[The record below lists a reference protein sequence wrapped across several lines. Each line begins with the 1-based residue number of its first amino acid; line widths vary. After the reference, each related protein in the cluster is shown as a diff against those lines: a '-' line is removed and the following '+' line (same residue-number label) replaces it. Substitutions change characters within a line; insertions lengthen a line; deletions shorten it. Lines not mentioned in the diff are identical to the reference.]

1 MERLMPT
8 LFGIFTAIM
17 FLNVLWDGFPT
28 LPVLYGVITA
38 ASLLFG
44 RACLM
49 SRALPDSQASKQV
62 PAEVRWKWCR
72 VLGILYLL
80 NAALC
85 PLGFLLWYVVR
96 FDSDLIL
103 GAQMLGFF
111 IICFASLIPT
121 FHRAR
126 A

>member
-1 MERLMPT
+1 MPT
-8 LFGIFTAIM
+8 LIGIFTAIM

-49 SRALPDSQASKQV
+49 SRELPDSGASKQV

-111 IICFASLIPT
+111 VICFASLIPT

>member
-8 LFGIFTAIM
+8 LIGSFTATM
-17 FLNVLWDGFPT
+17 FLNVLWEDFPT
-28 LPVLYGVITA
+28 LPVLYGVLTA

-49 SRALPDSQASKQV
+49 FRELPDSRASKQIPV
-62 PAEVRWKWCR
+62 EVRWKWCR

>member
-1 MERLMPT
+1 MERLMQT
-8 LFGIFTAIM
+8 LVGVFTAVV

-49 SRALPDSQASKQV
+49 SRELPASPASQQV
-62 PAEVRWKWCR
+62 PAEVRGKWCR

-103 GAQMLGFF
+103 GAQMLGFLV
-111 IICFASLIPT
+111 ICFAGLIPT
-121 FHRAR
+121 FRRIRA
-126 A
+126 

>member
-1 MERLMPT
+1 MPT
-8 LFGIFTAIM
+8 LIGIFTAIM

-49 SRALPDSQASKQV
+49 SRELPDSGASKQV

>member
-8 LFGIFTAIM
+8 LIGIFTAIM
-17 FLNVLWDGFPT
+17 FFNVLWDGFPT
-28 LPVLYGVITA
+28 LPVLYDVITA

-49 SRALPDSQASKQV
+49 SRELPDSQASKQV

-121 FHRAR
+121 FHWAR

>member
-8 LFGIFTAIM
+8 LIGIFTATM
-17 FLNVLWDGFPT
+17 FFNVLWDDFPT

-38 ASLLFG
+38 ASFLFG

-49 SRALPDSQASKQV
+49 FRELPDSRASKQI

-111 IICFASLIPT
+111 VICFAGLIPT

>member
-8 LFGIFTAIM
+8 LIGIFTAIM

-44 RACLM
+44 RVCLM
-49 SRALPDSQASKQV
+49 SRELPDSQVSKQI

-72 VLGILYLL
+72 ALGILYLL

-126 A
+126 V

>member
-8 LFGIFTAIM
+8 LIGIFTAIM

-28 LPVLYGVITA
+28 LPVLYGVLTA

-49 SRALPDSQASKQV
+49 SRELPDSRASKQI
-62 PAEVRWKWCR
+62 PEEVRWKWCR

-126 A
+126 V

>member
-1 MERLMPT
+1 MSRLEQMLT
-8 LFGIFTAIM
+8 GIFAAVV
-17 FLNVLWDGFPT
+17 FLNVLWDRFPT

-49 SRALPDSQASKQV
+49 SRELPASPASQQV

-103 GAQMLGFF
+103 GAQMLGFLTL
-111 IICFASLIPT
+111 CFAGLIPT
-121 FHRAR
+121 FRGIRA
-126 A
+126 

>member
-1 MERLMPT
+1 MERLMQT
-8 LFGIFTAIM
+8 LVGVFTAVV

-49 SRALPDSQASKQV
+49 SRELPDSRASQQV
-62 PAEVRWKWCR
+62 PAEVSWKWCR

-111 IICFASLIPT
+111 IVCFAGLIPT
-121 FHRAR
+121 FRGIRA
-126 A
+126 